1 MEIAK
6 LKKEFF
12 FAIIVW
18 IVSVYLALRFGA
30 SSDVDWQMIVQLRLP
45 RVILASA
52 LGMGLA
58 ISGVVLQTVFSN
70 PLCEPYT
77 LGISSGS
84 ALGAVIGSTLGLMWN
99 PGGLVMS
106 GFFGGLV
113 FIFLLALIAKKVK
126 GRGGA
131 LLLGGV
137 MLSLL
142 GSSLVALW
150 MAMADPNGVYGA
162 VVWLLGDLSRARLS
176 GSVSAFFSMIGLGVL
191 ILSQWRNLDA
201 FLLGDE
207 NAHSLGVDIVVVRKK
222 MMILTSLMVGLCV
235 SSGGIIG
242 FIGLVVPHFVRRL
255 SGSLH
260 FSAIP
265 LCAVWGAASLTAADF
280 LSRIIHRPY
289 EIPVG
294 VVTALVGIPIFL
306 FLILEDK
313 RTLNHE

>member
-1 MEIAK
+1 
-6 LKKEFF
+6 
-12 FAIIVW
+12 
-18 IVSVYLALRFGA
+18 
-30 SSDVDWQMIVQLRLP
+30 
-45 RVILASA
+45 
-52 LGMGLA
+52 
-58 ISGVVLQTVFSN
+58 
-70 PLCEPYT
+70 
-77 LGISSGS
+77 
-84 ALGAVIGSTLGLMWN
+84 
-99 PGGLVMS
+99 
-106 GFFGGLV
+106 
-113 FIFLLALIAKKVK
+113 
-126 GRGGA
+126 
-131 LLLGGV
+131 

-280 LSRIIHRPY
+280 LSRIIHR
-289 EIPVG
+289 
-294 VVTALVGIPIFL
+294 LS
-306 FLILEDK
+306 
-313 RTLNHE
+313 